1 LPNKPADVFCIDAE
15 PRALCMHSV
24 RRTCRNA
31 CVQTM
36 KAYGLVELV
45 KQGRHVTPVVLFD
58 HLDMALA

>member
-1 LPNKPADVFCIDAE
+1 
-15 PRALCMHSV
+15 
-24 RRTCRNA
+24 
-31 CVQTM
+31 M